1 MIADRS
7 QPDGTSVTAWSSPAG
22 GAVEGGD
29 WCESVALS
37 TEMLVLTIGDVCGHG
52 EAVSRPM
59 AVIRAAVL
67 KSIRDSRVPS
77 DVLAVANGVAW
88 SMGEG
93 LLVTAIVALVDFRL
107 HTLTFANAGHPPPL
121 LFTDRS
127 HAFLESRPA
136 DLPLGVF
143 PSFRA
148 ANYVVTLPGDAL
160 LTFYTDGVTEHA
172 RDPIRGEAELVAAA
186 RLAYDRPERDAAHVI
201 ASHVLTDVRGNDDAA
216 ALVVRFAPM
225 AA

>member
-1 MIADRS
+1 M
-7 QPDGTSVTAWSSPAG
+7 SVTAWSSPAG
-22 GAVEGGD
+22 GALEGGD

-37 TEMLVLTIGDVCGHG
+37 RETLVLTIGDVCGHG

-59 AVIRAAVL
+59 TIMRAAVL

-77 DVLAVANGVAW
+77 DILATANGVAW
-88 SMGEG
+88 NMGEG

-107 HTLTFANAGHPPPL
+107 QTLTFANAGHPPPL
-121 LFTDRS
+121 LFTEGG
-127 HAFLESRPA
+127 HAFLESTPA

-148 ANYVVTLPGDAL
+148 ANYVVTLPAEAL
-160 LTFYTDGVTEHA
+160 LTFYTDGVTEHG
-172 RDPIRGEAELVAAA
+172 RDPIRGEAELVEAV

-201 ASHVLTDVRGNDDAA
+201 ASHVFASVRGTDDAA
-216 ALVVRFAPM
+216 ALVVRFA
-225 AA
+225 AIAG